1 MMLQVF
7 SSLPP
12 CSQRIAGDVKASRR
26 SRRSLSRK
34 RVRAA
39 GAMTCLAGGLSVL
52 TGCHRGAAT
61 TGAAD
66 VSASRPVTV
75 AAKARPAAVPLPA
88 LPPNGIRG
96 IYLTGWTAGLHNR
109 LNTLCGIC
117 DRTNINAMVIDVK
130 DDGQLSYNV
139 DVPLAHDAHASLKMY
154 DVDKVIATLNEHH
167 IWPIARIACM
177 RDTPLA
183 KAHPEL
189 AVHGP
194 DGQIWHDRSKHYWL
208 NPYKKEVW
216 DYNVDV
222 ALDAIKHGFKEIQ
235 FDYVRFPSEG
245 KISTLQY
252 PGRPKGAL
260 RADQIAAFMK
270 YAEDKVHA
278 QGAWFSADV
287 FGLVATVER
296 RHNRLHP
303 EDAPAGQ
310 APGGAAGTAG
320 ANAMPRPGTPIVAGT
335 PPNATTTT
343 TAAAFPV
350 GGKTAS
356 GKATAKGKT
365 GSGGTD
371 RIAQDMGIGQ
381 IFTHLAAYTDYM
393 SPMCYPSHYAHG
405 EFGIANPNAQPYQ
418 IILKSVGDSRLL
430 LAGVPHCKLRPWIQ
444 DFTLGPPHYGPT
456 EVKAQIKALNDLGIN
471 EYLLWNAGCRYTE
484 AAYGK
489 KTGATPA
496 STTQAPAPKTTASAA
511 K

>member
-1 MMLQVF
+1 MHQLF
-7 SSLPP
+7 SFLPP
-12 CSQRIAGDVKASRR
+12 RLQRTVGVDKGTRR
-26 SRRSLSRK
+26 SRRFLSHK
-34 RVRAA
+34 YIRAG
-39 GAMTCLAGGLSVL
+39 GATVCLAGGLSLL

-66 VSASRPVTV
+66 TV
-75 AAKARPAAVPLPA
+75 AARPIAATVKPAPAAVPLPA
-88 LPPNGIRG
+88 LPPSGIRG

-139 DVPLAHDAHASLKMY
+139 DLPLARDAHASLKMY

-252 PGRPKGAL
+252 PGRPEGAL

-278 QGAWFSADV
+278 NGAWFSADV

-303 EDAPAGQ
+303 EDAP
-310 APGGAAGTAG
+310 PTGATG
-320 ANAMPRPGTPIVAGT
+320 ATKPGTPSAAGAA
-335 PPNATTTT
+335 PNAAVTP
-343 TAAAFPV
+343 AVMASAN
-350 GGKTAS
+350 GGKTAK
-356 GKATAKGKT
+356 GKAVKGKT
-365 GSGGTD
+365 SGGGTD

-381 IFTHLAAYTDYM
+381 IFTHLAAHTDYM

-405 EFGIANPNAQPYQ
+405 EFGIANPNAQPYE
-418 IILKSVGDSRLL
+418 IIMKSVGDSKTL

-471 EYLLWNAGCRYTE
+471 EFLLWNAGCKYTE

-489 KTGATPA
+489 KTGAAAPA
-496 STTQAPAPKTTASAA
+496 QPTAPAPKTTASANQ
-511 K
+511 